1 MVRIGGYGYEQI
13 AVFAI
18 LGFLGAVGLMLFEV
32 VGGERELAVRACF
45 FFVEL
50 FLVLFLEIDVI
61 HFSADVAAFDVASA
75 VAEVCADF
83 AFRERLETVV
93 AAFHGFCLHS

>member
-1 MVRIGGYGYEQI
+1 
-13 AVFAI
+13 
-18 LGFLGAVGLMLFEV
+18 MLFEV

-61 HFSADVAAFDVASA
+61 HFSADIATFDVASA